1 MGTIESRGAGRMNSC
16 GLWEPKVNLSSLLL
30 RGLRGGLLYI
40 TYGDNATGE
49 SMKTSIL
56 LVRLFFT
63 SFVTMSDSE

>member
-1 MGTIESRGAGRMNSC
+1 MNSC

-30 RGLRGGLLYI
+30 RGLRGVLLYI
-40 TYGDNATGE
+40 TYGDNATAE

-63 SFVTMSDSE
+63 SYVTMSDLE